1 MAELVASMVVGPL
14 LSLVKEKASSY
25 LLDQYKVM
33 EGMEE
38 QHKILK
44 RKLPAILDVIADA
57 EEKATH
63 REGVKAWLEEVKTV
77 AYVANEAFDEF
88 NYEALRR
95 EAKEKGHMRKLGFN
109 AVKLFPTH
117 NRVAFRNKMGN
128 KLRSIV
134 QTIEV
139 LVAEMN
145 AFGFNYQHQAPAS
158 KQWRETDSII
168 VDSENIASESRAEE
182 KQKLVKRLID
192 RANVAELTVLAI
204 FGMGG
209 MGKTTLAQLIYHDPD
224 VQKHFEL
231 RKWVCVSDD
240 FDVFKIANKI
250 CNSSEKNLEEAQKKL
265 QEELKGK
272 RYLIVLDDVWN
283 EDAHKWEKLKAS
295 LQHDANGCVVL
306 TTTRKEGVAE
316 LMGTVQAHDI
326 ARLDDKFIKQ
336 IIVAKALTQE
346 RKPGLVALVDSVVQR
361 CAGSPLAANALG
373 SVLHGK
379 TSSEEWNAVLS
390 KSIAHNKE
398 DQILPILKL
407 SYDDLPPHMK
417 QCFAFC
423 AVFPKG
429 HEIDVEM
436 LIQLWMANGFTPEE
450 KDVHLETTGKQIF
463 NELLSRSFFQD
474 LKQDK
479 EERDE
484 EVCWYCSTTTCKI
497 HDLMHDVALSIM
509 GKEVATITEKPK
521 QSEFLQNTCRHLFLS
536 CDEPEEV
543 LNDSLKIRSP
553 TIQTQLCGMRIESSL
568 QHLAKYSSLRAL
580 ELYQGKSTF
589 LLKPK
594 QLHHLR
600 YLDISCSDIKA
611 LPEDISILYNLHTLN
626 VSKCEKLGRLPKGI
640 KYMTALRH
648 LYTHGCEM
656 LKCMP
661 PELGQLTSLQ
671 TLTNFVVGTGSD
683 CSSIGELQ
691 HLNNLRGPL
700 LLSQLENVTEAADA
714 KQANIGNKKE
724 LRELSLTW
732 TSSETEKQHCHK
744 VLEGLEAPHGLE
756 ALRIKYYH
764 GTSFPTW
771 MGMLPKM
778 VELHL
783 YGCNNSNKLPPL
795 ASARALQVL
804 RLERLE
810 KLECLCSGG
819 TFFDLFPNLK
829 ELTLDELP
837 EFDRWCEIN
846 WVQGEQ
852 ILFPQLEKLFIV
864 NCGKLTALPGAA
876 LLRGSCGGDYKEPDE
891 MKLWSAFPV
900 LKVLELQCLA
910 KFQRWG
916 AAEATQGQQIIFPQ
930 LERLSICKCE
940 ELATLPEG
948 PELGAALKVLKSEDL
963 ELGTTLCGGDY
974 GKARSAF
981 PALKVLELR
990 DLTSFQRWGAPEAAQ
1005 GQEIVFPRLENLSIW
1020 KCQKLIALPEGPLLG
1035 ELRGGDYEKQARSAF
1050 PALKVLE
1057 LSGLRNF
1064 QSWEEVEA
1072 SQRGDTMFP
1081 HLEDLSIESCRNL
1094 AALPAGTPLAVSC
1107 GHSDV
1112 TARSALPRVMKL
1124 RLQSLKCFKS
1134 WGVTEAITD
1143 EHWTFPDLETL
1154 DISRCP
1160 ELTTLP
1166 EAPKLSV
1173 LYIREGNPQIS
1184 VSIRRVIY
1192 SLSKLVCKLETVLSP
1207 EHGAFELVDG
1217 SNKSPLTELEFS
1229 SCNFLF
1235 HSSALALWTCFV
1247 QLRDLEISSCHAL
1260 VCWPE
1265 KEFQSLV
1272 SLRHL
1277 RIWRCNALSGYAKAA
1292 PGEPISQRNQLLP
1305 KLESL
1310 VIRHCASLVEVFNVP
1325 ASLETMDVCE
1335 CPKLESIFGEQQD
1348 EPELNQGPSAD
1359 GVASTA
1365 VAKLSSSTRDHFL
1378 PCLESLRIYGCDSLS
1393 EVLNLPPSLNEINIF
1408 GCGKLQF
1415 LSGQLDALQKL
1426 DIWSCP
1432 ELRSLE
1438 SCLVEFSTLERLSL
1452 CDCKSLVVS
1461 LPDGPQAYSSLRY
1474 LTVTSCPGIKS
1485 LPSSLKKRLDSHDD
1499 IYKRLDARYK
1509 GAKLLKPKTWKYAV
1523 NL

>member
-1 MAELVASMVVGPL
+1 MAELVASMLVGPL
-14 LSLVKEKASSY
+14 VSLVKEKASSY

-57 EEKATH
+57 EEKAT
-63 REGVKAWLEEVKTV
+63 RRGGVKAWLEEVKTV
-77 AYVANEAFDEF
+77 AYEANEVFDEF

-95 EAKEKGHMRKLGFN
+95 EAKEKGHIRKLGLH

-117 NRVAFRNKMGN
+117 NRVAFRNRMGN
-128 KLRSIV
+128 KLQRIV
-134 QTIEV
+134 QAIEV

-145 AFGFNYQHQAPAS
+145 AFRFNDQQKAPAPN
-158 KQWRETDSII
+158 QWRETDSNII
-168 VDSENIASESRAEE
+168 DSKNIASKSRDVE

-192 RANVAELTVLAI
+192 RANVAHLTVLAI

-283 EDAHKWEKLKAS
+283 EVAHKWEKLKAS
-295 LQHDANGCVVL
+295 LQLGSNGCVVL
-306 TTTRKEGVAE
+306 TTTRKKSVAE
-316 LMGTVQAHDI
+316 VMGAVEAHHI
-326 ARLDDKFIKQ
+326 AE
-336 IIVAKALTQE
+336 A
-346 RKPGLVALVDSVVQR
+346 
-361 CAGSPLAANALG
+361 
-373 SVLHGK
+373 
-379 TSSEEWNAVLS
+379 
-390 KSIAHNKE
+390 
-398 DQILPILKL
+398 
-407 SYDDLPPHMK
+407 
-417 QCFAFC
+417 
-423 AVFPKG
+423 
-429 HEIDVEM
+429 
-436 LIQLWMANGFTPEE
+436 
-450 KDVHLETTGKQIF
+450 
-463 NELLSRSFFQD
+463 
-474 LKQDK
+474 
-479 EERDE
+479 
-484 EVCWYCSTTTCKI
+484 
-497 HDLMHDVALSIM
+497 
-509 GKEVATITEKPK
+509 
-521 QSEFLQNTCRHLFLS
+521 
-536 CDEPEEV
+536 V

-553 TIQTQLCGMRIESSL
+553 AIQTLLCEKRIESSL
-568 QHLAKYSSLRAL
+568 HHLAKYSSLRAL
-580 ELYQGKSTF
+580 ELHQGKITF

-611 LPEDISILYNLHTLN
+611 LPEDISILYNLQTLN
-626 VSKCEKLGRLPKGI
+626 VSKCRHLGRLPTGV

-661 PELGQLTSLQ
+661 PELGHLTSLQ
-671 TLTNFVVGTGSD
+671 TLTNFVVGPGSD

-691 HLNNLRGPL
+691 HFNNLRGPL

-732 TSSETEKQHCHK
+732 THSETEKQHCHK

-795 ASARALQVL
+795 ASARAVQVL
-804 RLERLE
+804 CLERLE

-819 TFFDLFPNLK
+819 TFFDFPNLK
-829 ELTLDELP
+829 KLTLHELP

-852 ILFPQLEKLFIV
+852 ILFPQLESLFIS

-891 MKLWSAFPV
+891 MKLWSAFPA
-900 LKVLELQCLA
+900 LKVLGLQCLA

-930 LERLSICKCE
+930 LEILRIYQCP
-940 ELATLPEG
+940 ELITLPEG
-948 PELGAALKVLKSEDL
+948 PLHRELS
-963 ELGTTLCGGDY
+963 GGDY
-974 GKARSAF
+974 ENARSAFPALKLLNLRDLTSFQRWGAAEAAQRREILFPHLEKLSIRECQKLIALPEGPLLGQLRGGDYEKARSAF
-981 PALKVLELR
+981 PALKVLELISL
-990 DLTSFQRWGAPEAAQ
+990 D
-1005 GQEIVFPRLENLSIW
+1005 
-1020 KCQKLIALPEGPLLG
+1020 
-1035 ELRGGDYEKQARSAF
+1035 
-1050 PALKVLE
+1050 
-1057 LSGLRNF
+1057 NF

-1081 HLEDLSIESCRNL
+1081 HLEDLWIEFCRNL

-1112 TARSALPRVMKL
+1112 TARSGLPKLMKL
-1124 RLQSLKCFKS
+1124 RLESLECFKS

-1143 EHWTFPDLETL
+1143 EHWTFPDLKRL
-1154 DISRCP
+1154 DIWRCP

-1173 LYIREGNPQIS
+1173 LEILEGNPQIS
-1184 VSIRRVIY
+1184 VSIPRVIN
-1192 SLSKLVCKLETVLSP
+1192 SLSILVCKLERVLP
-1207 EHGAFELVDG
+1207 AEHVAFELVDG
-1217 SNKSPLTELEFS
+1217 NNKSPLTTLELIS
-1229 SCNFLF
+1229 GCNLLF

-1247 QLRDLEISSCHAL
+1247 QLQDLEINSCDAL
-1260 VCWPE
+1260 VYWPE

-1277 RIWRCNALSGYAKAA
+1277 GIWWCNALIGYAKAA
-1292 PGEPISQRNQLLP
+1292 PGEPISERSQLLP

-1310 VIRHCASLVEVFNVP
+1310 TIRRCASLVEVFNVP
-1325 ASLETMDVCE
+1325 PSLKTMGVSE

-1378 PCLESLRIYGCDSLS
+1378 PCLESLTIYRCDSLS
-1393 EVLNLPPSLNEINIF
+1393 EVLNLPPSLIKIHIF

-1438 SCLVEFSTLERLSL
+1438 SCL
-1452 CDCKSLVVS
+1452 
-1461 LPDGPQAYSSLRY
+1461 
-1474 LTVTSCPGIKS
+1474 
-1485 LPSSLKKRLDSHDD
+1485 KRLDSLDD
-1499 IYKRLDARYK
+1499 NDKRLDARYE

>member
-1 MAELVASMVVGPL
+1 MRLTALAGNLEDICVKYQLPGEDLDALVSVTNDEDLEHLVLEYDRLQQLRPASGSGGGSNCVGSTLRLRVFLFPVQSPPSPPPPHPAGLLEPKAERHCMVVGPL
-14 LSLVKEKASSY
+14 LSLVKEKTSSY

-139 LVAEMN
+139 LVSQMN

-192 RANVAELTVLAI
+192 RASVAELTVLPI
-204 FGMGG
+204 VGMGG

-283 EDAHKWEKLKAS
+283 EVAHKWEKLKAS
-295 LQHDANGCVVL
+295 LQHGSNGSVIL

-316 LMGTVQAHDI
+316 LMGTVDGHDI
-326 ARLDDKFIKQ
+326 ARLDNEFIKQ
-336 IIVAKALTQE
+336 IIVAKAFTQE
-346 RKPGLVALVDSVVQR
+346 RKQELVDLVDRVVER
-361 CAGSPLAANALG
+361 CVGSPLAANALG
-373 SVLHGK
+373 SVLRGK

-398 DQILPILKL
+398 DQILKL
-407 SYDDLPPHMK
+407 SYDDLPSHMK

-423 AVFPKG
+423 AVFPKDY
-429 HEIDVEM
+429 EIRVEV
-436 LIQLWMANGFTPEE
+436 LIQLWMANGFIPEQ
-450 KDVHLETTGKQIF
+450 KDVRPETSGKQIF
-463 NELLSRSFFQD
+463 NELVSRSFFQD
-474 LKQDK
+474 VKQVK
-479 EERDE
+479 WKRDD
-484 EVCWYCSTTTCKI
+484 VYWYCSTTTCQI
-497 HDLMHDVALSIM
+497 HDLMHDVALSVM
-509 GKEVATITEKPK
+509 GKEVATITEEPK
-521 QSEFLQNTCRHLFLS
+521 QSEFLQNTCRH
-536 CDEPEEV
+536 
-543 LNDSLKIRSP
+543 
-553 TIQTQLCGMRIESSL
+553 
-568 QHLAKYSSLRAL
+568 
-580 ELYQGKSTF
+580 GKSTF

-600 YLDISCSDIKA
+600 YLDVSGSGIKA
-611 LPEDISILYNLHTLN
+611 LPEDISILYNLQTLN
-626 VSKCEKLGRLPKGI
+626 VSKCWQLGRLPKGI

-724 LRELSLTW
+724 LRELPLTW
-732 TSSETEKQHCHK
+732 TSRETEKQHCHK

-783 YGCNNSNKLPPL
+783 FGCNNSNKLPPL
-795 ASARALQVL
+795 ASARAVQVL

-819 TFFDLFPNLK
+819 TFFDFPNLK
-829 ELTLDELP
+829 ELTLHELP

-891 MKLWSAFPV
+891 MKLWSAFPA
-900 LKVLELQCLA
+900 LKVLKLQCLA
-910 KFQRWG
+910 KFQRLG
-916 AAEATQGQQIIFPQ
+916 AAEATEGQQIIFPQ
-930 LERLSICKCE
+930 LESLSIYQCP
-940 ELATLPEG
+940 ELITLPEG
-948 PELGAALKVLKSEDL
+948 PLHRELS
-963 ELGTTLCGGDY
+963 GGDY
-974 GKARSAF
+974 ENARSAF
-981 PALKVLELR
+981 PALKLLNLR
-990 DLTSFQRWGAPEAAQ
+990 DLTSFQRWG
-1005 GQEIVFPRLENLSIW
+1005 
-1020 KCQKLIALPEGPLLG
+1020 
-1035 ELRGGDYEKQARSAF
+1035 
-1050 PALKVLE
+1050 
-1057 LSGLRNF
+1057 
-1064 QSWEEVEA
+1064 EVEA

-1081 HLEDLSIESCRNL
+1081 HLEDLSIGFCRNL

-1112 TARSALPRVMKL
+1112 TARSGLPRLMKL
-1124 RLQSLKCFKS
+1124 RLQSLECFKS

-1154 DISRCP
+1154 DIWRCP

-1173 LYIREGNPQIS
+1173 LEIQEGNPQIS
-1184 VSIRRVIY
+1184 VSIPRVIN
-1192 SLSKLVCKLETVLSP
+1192 SLSIL
-1207 EHGAFELVDG
+1207 
-1217 SNKSPLTELEFS
+1217 
-1229 SCNFLF
+1229 
-1235 HSSALALWTCFV
+1235 
-1247 QLRDLEISSCHAL
+1247 LRDLDISSCDAL
-1260 VCWPE
+1260 VYWPE

-1277 RIWRCNALSGYAKAA
+1277 GIWRCNALSGYAKAA
-1292 PGEPISQRNQLLP
+1292 PGEPISERSQLLP

-1310 VIRHCASLVEVFNVP
+1310 TINHCASLVEVFNVP
-1325 ASLETMDVCE
+1325 ASLKTMDVSE
-1335 CPKLESIFGEQQD
+1335 CPKLESI
-1348 EPELNQGPSAD
+1348 LNQGPSAD

-1365 VAKLSSSTRDHFL
+1365 VAKPSSSTRDHFL
-1378 PCLESLRIYGCDSLS
+1378 PCLESLSIYRCESLS
-1393 EVLNLPPSLNEINIF
+1393 EVLNLPPSLIKIDIL

-1415 LSGQLDALQKL
+1415 LSGQLDALQRL

-1438 SCLVEFSTLERLSL
+1438 SFVVEFSTLERLSL
-1452 CDCKSLVVS
+1452 DDCKSLVVS
-1461 LPDGPQAYSSLRY
+1461 LPDGPQAYSSLRF
-1474 LTVTSCPGIKS
+1474 LRIISCPGIKS
-1485 LPSSLKKRLDSHDD
+1485 LPSSLKKRLDSLDVDD
-1499 IYKRLDARYK
+1499 KRLDARYE